1 MKGLTR
7 RRLVLF
13 PSLLT
18 VLFFPS
24 FLLSQSQIT
33 TGVIQGVVAD
43 ESGGLLPGAK
53 VTLVHSDTGFKRE
66 LVSDAGGRF
75 TALLMPLGAYQ
86 ITAEQTGFAT
96 LVREGVTLTVGQTA
110 NLILTMKVAGTAT
123 RIEVSGEAP
132 QHLARRGLVALPA
145 HLLAEESVVEVAAVH
160 ADVVEHASLAGE
172 RDLIAVGALDDAH
185 AGRQHRSGT

>member
-53 VTLVHSDTGFKRE
+53 VTLVHSDTGFKRD
-66 LVSDAGGRF
+66 LLSDAGGRF
-75 TALLMPLGAYQ
+75 TALLMPLGAYR
-86 ITAEQTGFAT
+86 ITVEQTGFAT

-132 QHLARRGLVALPA
+132 PVDTSNTAGVHTLNQLTVNTTPLVGRKF
-145 HLLAEESVVEVAAVH
+145 ES
-160 ADVVEHASLAGE
+160 
-172 RDLIAVGALDDAH
+172 LINPTPGVSIAQGPD
-185 AGRQHRSGT
+185 GN